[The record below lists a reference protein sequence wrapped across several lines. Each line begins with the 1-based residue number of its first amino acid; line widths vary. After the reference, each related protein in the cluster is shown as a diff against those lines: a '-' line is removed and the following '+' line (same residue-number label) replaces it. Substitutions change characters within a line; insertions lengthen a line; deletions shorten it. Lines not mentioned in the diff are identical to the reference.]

1 MGGLFDG
8 AVAMLDRRQ
17 LTSVWLPLTAF
28 LAALA
33 AVAAAGAG
41 WSRTLAWWNGLTG
54 ETRLLA
60 VLGLVLLT
68 VLVGQLLAVAR
79 PVLMRCYAGH
89 WSDLRP
95 LRPLRTAL
103 RVRHLAAQRARRADD
118 PEVFLTYPRTAQR
131 TLPTRLGNVLRAAEE
146 HGDRYGLDAV
156 IVWPRLYTVLPD
168 PFLVSFAQA
177 ATAMQAGVMVS
188 FLGAVF
194 SVAGGTLAVLVLPG
208 AGAACC
214 VWGGAMV
221 AILGYRGA
229 VRAARPYAQ
238 LIRAA
243 FDVHR
248 LLLIEAMRLRLP
260 TSPGEERAQWEQLT
274 KLWYR
279 GAPDYDRVQALRY
292 PVSDDPSPE
301 PVPATPVPVPASP
314 VPVPASPVPVPA
326 SPVPVPAG
334 PVPVPAGP
342 AAGAPAAAT
351 APPPPPG
358 RAIPVR
364 SLLACLVVLAGVA
377 AAGAGQAL
385 GTGDDIRA
393 TRDLPAFHV
402 LVPDD
407 LRGGDTNRLSGRY
420 TVKPVAKGST
430 LHPSVLGPRLRT
442 ALAGRVALTV
452 PVPGD
457 AAAGVRRGQTVSLRT
472 AKGTFS
478 VLVLDSSPD
487 RKFLAVAVPSTEL
500 DALSRGLDAGPVR
513 LVLPLG

>member
-54 ETRLLA
+54 ENRLLV

-79 PVLMRCYAGH
+79 PVLTRCYAGH
-89 WSDLRP
+89 WPDLRP

-103 RVRHLAAQRARRADD
+103 LVRHLAAQRARRADD
-118 PEVFLTYPRTAQR
+118 PGVFLTYPRTAQR

-156 IVWPRLYTVLPD
+156 TVWPRLYTVLPD

-194 SVAGGTLAVLVLPG
+194 AVAGGTLAVLVLPG

-214 VWGGAMV
+214 VWGGAAV
-221 AILGYRGA
+221 AVLGYRGA

-260 TSPGEERAQWEQLT
+260 TGPGEERAQWEQLT

-292 PVSDDPSPE
+292 PASDAPSPE
-301 PVPATPVPVPASP
+301 PVPATPVPVPA
-314 VPVPASPVPVPA
+314 A
-326 SPVPVPAG
+326 

-342 AAGAPAAAT
+342 AAVTPARVT
-351 APPPPPG
+351 APPPPTG
-358 RAIPVR
+358 RSIPVR

-385 GTGDDIRA
+385 GTDDHVRA

-407 LRGGDTNRLSGRY
+407 LRGGDTNRLRGRY
-420 TVKPVAKGST
+420 TVKPMAKGAT
-430 LHPSVLGPRLRT
+430 LHPSVLGPRLST

-487 RKFLAVAVPSTEL
+487 RKSLAVAVPSTEL